1 MKVKSLSRVQLL
13 ATYGLQPT
21 RPLRPWDFPGKST
34 GVGCHYKGKHF
45 LDHNRLVRQNLENL
59 FNLPTGPGEEENKRT
74 RNILCS
80 NQSTHLTQFITL
92 DQSPK
97 AKN

>member
-1 MKVKSLSRVQLL
+1 MKPPTKLMMAKSLEAMITHITLYRIIVIVQLQ
-13 ATYGLQPT
+13 TWEKVT
-21 RPLRPWDFPGKST
+21 RE
-34 GVGCHYKGKHF
+34 KHF

-92 DQSPK
+92 DQSPN